1 MKKGAIGIL
10 FLEERKKV
18 LLVKRADVP
27 VWVLP
32 GGGIE
37 DGEKP
42 ENCVEREVFEETGIP
57 VKVSRLIG
65 IYSPINSLTNE
76 TYLFECI
83 PLSTI
88 APAAQSETME
98 ASFFPVHL
106 LPEPFF
112 FLHAEWIEEALL
124 NKSEPIIRP
133 IESITWTR
141 LFLEVLRHPILLFRY
156 LLSRLGL
163 PINSK

>member
-10 FLEERKKV
+10 FSEERKKV

-42 ENCVEREVFEETGIP
+42 ELCVERELFEETGIP

-65 IYSPINSLTNE
+65 IYSPTNSLTKE
-76 TYLFECI
+76 TYVFECI
-83 PLSTI
+83 PLSNST
-88 APAAQSETME
+88 PSAQSETME
-98 ASFFPVHL
+98 ASFFPVRL

-112 FLHAEWIEEALL
+112 FLHGEWIEDALL
-124 NKSEPIIRP
+124 NKDEPIIRP
-133 IESITWTR
+133 LYSITWIR
-141 LFLEVLRHPILLFRY
+141 LFYEVLRHPILLFRY
-156 LLSRLGL
+156 FLSRLGL